1 MRPMNVEIIIPNK
14 TIVQKEID
22 SLTAPG
28 TEGNF
33 QILPRHIDFVSSLK
47 AGILTLLVGESE
59 EYYAIN
65 YGILVKKGQKV
76 YVVCQQV
83 IRGESLEKLNQA
95 VQEKFSVQS
104 EREKVTNEI
113 LSRMEIATLKR
124 ISEME

>member
-14 TIVQKEID
+14 TIVQKKID
-22 SLTAPG
+22 SITAPG

-47 AGILTLLVGESE
+47 AGILTLVVDGSE

-65 YGILVKKGQKV
+65 YGVLVKKDDLV

-95 VQEKFSVQS
+95 VEEKLSVLS
-104 EREKVTNEI
+104 EKEKVTNEI

>member
-1 MRPMNVEIIIPNK
+1 MNVEIIIPNK
-14 TIVQKEID
+14 TIVQKKID
-22 SLTAPG
+22 SITAPG

-47 AGILTLLVGESE
+47 AGILTLVVDGSE

-65 YGILVKKGQKV
+65 YGVLVKKDDLV

-95 VQEKFSVQS
+95 VEEKLSVLS
-104 EREKVTNEI
+104 EKEKVTNEI

>member
-1 MRPMNVEIIIPNK
+1 MNVEIIIPNK
-14 TIVQKEID
+14 TIVQKKID

-47 AGILTLLVGESE
+47 AGILTLLVDGSE

-65 YGILVKKGQKV
+65 YGILVKKSDRV
-76 YVVCQQV
+76 FVVCQQV

-95 VQEKFSVQS
+95 VEEKLSVLS
-104 EREKVTNEI
+104 EKEKVTNEI

>member
-1 MRPMNVEIIIPNK
+1 MNVEIIIPNK
-14 TIVQKEID
+14 TIVQKKID

-47 AGILTLLVGESE
+47 AGILTLLVDGSE

-65 YGILVKKGQKV
+65 YGILVKKNDRV
-76 YVVCQQV
+76 FVVCQQV

-95 VQEKFSVQS
+95 VEEKLSVLS
-104 EREKVTNEI
+104 EKEKVTNEI

>member
-1 MRPMNVEIIIPNK
+1 MNVEIIIPNK
-14 TIVQKEID
+14 TIVEKKID
-22 SLTAPG
+22 SITAPG

-47 AGILTLLVGESE
+47 AGILTLLVDGSE

-65 YGILVKKGQKV
+65 YGILVKKADLV

-83 IRGESLEKLNQA
+83 IKGESLEKLNQA
-95 VQEKFSVQS
+95 VEEKLSVLS
-104 EREKVTNEI
+104 ETEKVTNEI